1 MLVRLLFKTFD
12 FLQGPWIFRL
22 VWHLLTG
29 VSRLTQDETDAA
41 GQVLGPGAVR
51 YAAVRVAEGRVLRLI
66 FKLNGDRAFTLFHTI
81 NLPAS
86 GHHSRGNLDLLVHEL
101 VHVYQFEQVGTVYIW
116 QALRAQKTEGYSY
129 GGWEQLAEDR
139 QEGRHFNGYNRE
151 QQGQIAQDYYNQ
163 VLTPGLPAKSPVRLA
178 FQPFID
184 DLQAAIL

>member
-1 MLVRLLFKTFD
+1 MPVKLVFKVFD
-12 FLQGPWIFRL
+12 LLQGPRIFQL

-51 YAAVRVAEGRVLRLI
+51 YAAVRVAEGRVLRPI
-66 FKLNGDRAFTLFHTI
+66 FKRNGNRAFTLFRTI

-86 GHHSRGNLDLLVHEL
+86 GHHSRGNLDLLVHEM

-116 QALRAQKTEGYSY
+116 QALRAQKTNGYSY
-129 GGWEQLAEDR
+129 GGWKKLAEDR
-139 QEGRHFNGYNRE
+139 QNGWMFSGYNRE

-163 VLTPGLPAKSPVRLA
+163 VLAPPLPDDSPVRLA

-184 DLQAAIL
+184 DLKAGIL

>member
-1 MLVRLLFKTFD
+1 MPVKPILRVFD
-12 FLQGPWIFRL
+12 FLQGPRIFQL

-66 FKLNGDRAFTLFHTI
+66 FKLNRNRAFTLFHTI
-81 NLPAS
+81 NLPGS
-86 GHHSRGNLDLLVHEL
+86 GHHSRGNLDLLVHEM

-139 QEGRHFNGYNRE
+139 QNGQRFSDYNRE
-151 QQGQIAQDYYNQ
+151 QKGQIAQDFYNQ
-163 VLTPGLPAKSPVRLA
+163 VMAPVLPAESQVRLA

-184 DLQAAIL
+184 DLRAGIL